1 MPTSTL
7 VMGNGQV
14 LGGCGERGCRPWR
27 CMCGGV
33 WLLTVTV
40 HYTGGAVSG
49 SSATGAGKAGLKVVL
64 NRRHNLVMVSRR
76 IVDGLCRMSHLQ
88 RRSAGSHRHL
98 CGLPVR
104 HRRVRSGGER
114 YVRRAFIL
122 CDYITLMIE
131 VSVLQTRM
139 LSDAGEGDVR
149 ITKRLLGCTYLIATR
164 ISIHV
169 MTCCIRVSSVIQD
182 VMIVI
187 GQPRAGTIF
196 VVRCVRR
203 LRK

>member
-1 MPTSTL
+1 MGSAGCPICRGGPL
-7 VMGNGQV
+7 VAVDTCVVCQ
-14 LGGCGERGCRPWR
+14 
-27 CMCGGV
+27 
-33 WLLTVTV
+33 
-40 HYTGGAVSG
+40 YDTGG
-49 SSATGAGKAGLKVVL
+49 
-64 NRRHNLVMVSRR
+64 
-76 IVDGLCRMSHLQ
+76 
-88 RRSAGSHRHL
+88 
-98 CGLPVR
+98 
-104 HRRVRSGGER
+104 VRSGGER

-187 GQPRAGTIF
+187 GQTKGRDHIRSEMCEEVAEVNVP
-196 VVRCVRR
+196 
-203 LRK
+203 